1 MNTLDVDSKCLL
13 LDKSKKDKLPGV
25 GVGFAHAEKIF
36 SLHRF
41 SSTSQSC
48 IGGGGW
54 GYGVLS
60 QMFRVNLMLA
70 YRF

>member
-1 MNTLDVDSKCLL
+1 MFA
-13 LDKSKKDKLPGV
+13 LDKRERVKRTKRQVGGGV
-25 GVGFAHAEKIF
+25 EHAEKIF
-36 SLHRF
+36 SLHRY

>member
-13 LDKSKKDKLPGV
+13 LDKSKKDKLSV
-25 GVGFAHAEKIF
+25 GVAHAEKIF
-36 SLHRF
+36 SLHRY